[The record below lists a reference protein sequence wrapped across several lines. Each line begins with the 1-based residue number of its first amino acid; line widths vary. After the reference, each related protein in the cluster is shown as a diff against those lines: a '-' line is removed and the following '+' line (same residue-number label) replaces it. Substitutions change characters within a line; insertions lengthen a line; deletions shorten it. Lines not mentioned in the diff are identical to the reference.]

1 MTGNDACG
9 MQVHVS
15 QGEGKWELKDLQAMS
30 HNIIYFECAIDALP
44 PMARRDTPAA
54 PRNSWSVGIASV
66 DVKPLIISFRS

>member
-44 PMARRDTPAA
+44 QWLDETP
-54 PRNSWSVGIASV
+54 RLLHGIAGV
-66 DVKPLIISFRS
+66 LGLHQWM